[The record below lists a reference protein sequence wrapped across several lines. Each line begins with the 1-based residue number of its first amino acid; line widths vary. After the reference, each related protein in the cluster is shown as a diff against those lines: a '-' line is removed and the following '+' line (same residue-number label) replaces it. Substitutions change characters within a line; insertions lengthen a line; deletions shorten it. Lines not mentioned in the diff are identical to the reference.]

1 MLLLIEASCFVL
13 PEEVRQLTQ
22 IKLQVLRTGKGVRI
36 ELKTTSRAG
45 TCTHDLTVEPLRD
58 SADTIVWGDS
68 MPGQGSTSWFTIPT
82 AE

>member
-1 MLLLIEASCFVL
+1 ML

-58 SADTIVWGDS
+58 SADTMYGVTVCQDKVLPPGLLYQRQNEKRFLQFVW
-68 MPGQGSTSWFTIPT
+68 
-82 AE
+82 